1 VAAVQVDWGMSQ
13 RRACATL
20 DVNRSTCQY
29 RSRRPGQAPL
39 EARIREICETRVR
52 YGYRRV
58 HVHLRREGW
67 DVNHK
72 KVHRIYNEL
81 GLQLRNKT
89 PKRRVKAKLREDRS
103 AAVAA
108 NETWAMDFVH
118 DQLATGRKLRVLTIV
133 DTWSRFSPA
142 VDPRFSYRAGDV
154 VATLDRVCADVGF
167 PKTIRVDQGS
177 EFISRD
183 LDLWAHLHGVTLDFS
198 RPGKPT
204 DNAFIEAFN
213 GKLRQE
219 CLSAHW
225 FLTLA
230 DAREKM
236 EAWRRFY
243 NEDRPH
249 SAIGYNV
256 PITLTEPGGEVGPPP

>member
-1 VAAVQVDWGMSQ
+1 MSSGENSFANVSRTIGVPLAHPARQRQLVAAVQVDWGVSQ

-39 EARIREICETRVR
+39 EARIKEICETRVR

-81 GLQLRNKT
+81 GLQLRNKK
-89 PKRRVKAKLREDRS
+89 PKRRVKAKLREDRC
-103 AAVAA
+103 AATMA
-108 NETWAMDFVH
+108 NETWAMDFIH

-154 VATLDRVCADVGF
+154 VATLDRVCAEVGF
-167 PKTIRVDQGS
+167 PKTIRVDQGEPS
-177 EFISRD
+177 SSPAISTS
-183 LDLWAHLHGVTLDFS
+183 G
-198 RPGKPT
+198 PT
-204 DNAFIEAFN
+204 CMA
-213 GKLRQE
+213 
-219 CLSAHW
+219 
-225 FLTLA
+225 
-230 DAREKM
+230 
-236 EAWRRFY
+236 
-243 NEDRPH
+243 
-249 SAIGYNV
+249 
-256 PITLTEPGGEVGPPP
+256 